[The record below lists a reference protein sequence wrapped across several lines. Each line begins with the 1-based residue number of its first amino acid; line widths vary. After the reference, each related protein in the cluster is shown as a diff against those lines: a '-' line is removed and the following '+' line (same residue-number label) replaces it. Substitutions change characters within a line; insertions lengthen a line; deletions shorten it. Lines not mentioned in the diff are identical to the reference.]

1 MPQTTD
7 EALTERETLIARR
20 AAQMAVEEMTAQ
32 FYQQVGRTVVQRV
45 LIVIGGVA
53 LGFGLAKGW
62 ISFTPP
68 TK

>member
-1 MPQTTD
+1 MTPQNPQD
-7 EALTERETLIARR
+7 LTEREMLIARR

-68 TK
+68 K

>member
-1 MPQTTD
+1 MTPSNQA
-7 EALTERETLIARR
+7 ELTEREMLIARR

-68 TK
+68 K